1 VGSKEGTDM
10 SPTPQQVKELRD
22 KTGVGFMDC
31 KKALEAT
38 DGDMEKAIEY
48 LRKQG
53 IAKAEKR
60 MGRATRE
67 GIIQS
72 YIHPGSRLGVLVE
85 VNCETDF
92 VAKTDEFRT
101 FGKDVCMQVA
111 ATNPLVVSR
120 EEVPKDLVEKEESI
134 YRTQALSSG
143 KPEAI
148 VDKIVK
154 GKMEKYY
161 AEVCLLEQPFV
172 KDPEKTV
179 EALLKELIAKTGE
192 NISVKRFARF
202 RLGE

>member
-1 VGSKEGTDM
+1 MD
-10 SPTPQQVKELRD
+10 PTPQQVRELRE

-31 KKALEAT
+31 KRALEAT
-38 DGDMEKAIEY
+38 GGDIDKAVEH
-48 LRKQG
+48 LRTQG
-53 IAKAEKR
+53 IAKAEQR
-60 MGRATRE
+60 MGRLTRE
-67 GIIQS
+67 GTIEA

-92 VAKTDEFRT
+92 VAKTNEFKAFTR
-101 FGKDVCMQVA
+101 DVCMQVA

-120 EEVPKDLVEKEESI
+120 EEVPKELVEKEESI

-143 KPEAI
+143 KPEAV

-172 KDPEKTV
+172 KDPNKTV
-179 EALLKELIAKTGE
+179 ETLLKELIAKTGE

>member
-1 VGSKEGTDM
+1 M
-10 SPTPQQVKELRD
+10 SPTPQQVKDLRD

-31 KKALEAT
+31 KRALEAT
-38 DGDMEKAIEY
+38 NGDLEKAIEY

-60 MGRATRE
+60 MGRVTRE
-67 GIIQS
+67 GTIHS

-92 VAKTDEFRT
+92 VAKTEEFKA
-101 FGKDVCMQVA
+101 FAKDVCMQVA

-120 EEVPKDLVEKEESI
+120 EDVPKDLVEKEESI

-143 KPEAI
+143 KREAI
-148 VDKIVK
+148 ADKIVK

-192 NISVKRFARF
+192 NISIKRFARF

>member
-1 VGSKEGTDM
+1 MD
-10 SPTPQQVKELRD
+10 PTPQQVRELRE

-31 KKALEAT
+31 RRALQAT
-38 DGDMEKAIEY
+38 GGDIEKAVQH
-48 LRKQG
+48 LRTQG
-53 IAKAEKR
+53 IAKAEQR

-67 GIIQS
+67 GTIEA
-72 YIHPGSRLGVLVE
+72 YIHPGSRLGVLIE

-92 VAKTDEFRT
+92 VAKTDEFKAFTR
-101 FGKDVCMQVA
+101 DVCMQVA

-120 EEVPKDLVEKEESI
+120 DEVPKELVEKEESI

-143 KPEAI
+143 KPEA
-148 VDKIVK
+148 VVEKIVG

-172 KDPEKTV
+172 KDPNKTI
-179 EALLKELIAKTGE
+179 ETLLKELIAKTGE